1 MPDSKKTKNN
11 AKTVT
16 PSRRQRQWDTDLTE
30 GPKTLYEHFVAHALD
45 ERMPELDT
53 LDDATRLIV
62 FDAVKLAVD
71 VVTTAAAIAPT
82 WDGLYVDIMRSLPRA
97 KAA

>member
-1 MPDSKKTKNN
+1 MPPRKKTNQ
-11 AKTVT
+11 TVT

-62 FDAVKLAVD
+62 FDAVKLAINVVCIAAD
-71 VVTTAAAIAPT
+71 VAPT
-82 WDGLYVDIMRSLPRA
+82 WEGLYDYVKQRLPQPA
-97 KAA
+97 

>member
-1 MPDSKKTKNN
+1 MPQRKKTNQS
-11 AKTVT
+11 VT
-16 PSRRQRQWDTDLTE
+16 PSIPTRQWETDLTE
-30 GPKTLYEHFVAHALD
+30 GPKALYSHFIGHALD

-62 FDAVKLAVD
+62 FDAVELAITVF
-71 VVTTAAAIAPT
+71 AAAAMVAPT
-82 WDGLYVDIMRSLPRA
+82 WEGLYAEVMRSIPKA